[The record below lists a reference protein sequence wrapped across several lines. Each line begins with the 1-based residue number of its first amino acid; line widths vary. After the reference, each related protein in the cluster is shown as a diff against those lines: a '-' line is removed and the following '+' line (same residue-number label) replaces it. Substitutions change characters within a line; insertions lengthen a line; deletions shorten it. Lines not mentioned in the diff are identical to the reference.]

1 MSQQIDL
8 EEYGK
13 IKDCIDSAL
22 AMFENHFMPMQ
33 MQKDAVISI
42 LREISSD
49 IQQNVKEISGDDPWD
64 CEDENR

>member
-13 IKDCIDSAL
+13 IKDRIDSAL

-33 MQKDAVISI
+33 IQKDGVISI

-49 IQQNVKEISGDDPWD
+49 IKQNVKAISGDDPWD
-64 CEDENR
+64 YEEQKC